1 MGFVQPHVSRI
12 MRPLTLVLLL
22 SLAAC
27 GDKPQEQAKGMQI
40 PVSVVQI
47 APRAVSVT
55 TELPGRVQAIE
66 DAEIRT
72 RVTGIVKSIDFEQGG
87 LVKEGQL
94 LFTIDPAPYRA
105 ARDQAA
111 AQLKNAQAA
120 ATTAR
125 LQAKRFGTLIKQHA
139 ISQQDYDN
147 ATAQSRQA
155 DASVA
160 AAEAALES
168 AEINL
173 GYTQVTS
180 PISGQIGKSLVTV
193 GALVSAS
200 SATQL
205 ATVQRLNEVYVD
217 ISQPV
222 AQISLL
228 RRQIADGVIQP
239 DAQGD
244 TQATVL
250 LEDGTQYRHP
260 GKLLFSGVSV
270 DPGTGQ
276 VNLRAQFPNPEQ
288 ILLPGL
294 YVRVQVAQ
302 GMDKEALVVPEQ
314 AIQHTADGNSTIVLV
329 KDGKAA
335 FVPVRIGP
343 RVEQGYV
350 LYEGVQAGDQVV
362 VEGFQKIRP
371 GAPVQAMPWKQA
383 GAKGASGAEKP
394 AASAQEPKAGQKPA
408 PGASDQAKAG

>member
-302 GMDKEALVVPEQ
+302 GM
-314 AIQHTADGNSTIVLV
+314 
-329 KDGKAA
+329 
-335 FVPVRIGP
+335 
-343 RVEQGYV
+343 
-350 LYEGVQAGDQVV
+350 
-362 VEGFQKIRP
+362 
-371 GAPVQAMPWKQA
+371 
-383 GAKGASGAEKP
+383 
-394 AASAQEPKAGQKPA
+394 
-408 PGASDQAKAG
+408 

>member
-27 GDKPQEQAKGMQI
+27 SDKPQEQAKGMQV

-66 DAEIRT
+66 DAEIRA

-125 LQAKRFGTLIKQHA
+125 LQAKRFGALIKQHA
-139 ISQQDYDN
+139 VSQQDYDN

-160 AAEAALES
+160 AAKAALES

-180 PISGQIGKSLVTV
+180 PISGQIGKSMVTV

-228 RRQIADGVIQP
+228 RRQIADDIIQP

-244 TQATVL
+244 AQATVL

-335 FVPVRIGP
+335 FVPVHIGP
-343 RVEQGYV
+343 RVEQGYI
-350 LYEGVQAGDQVV
+350 LYGGVQAGDQVV

-371 GAPVQAMPWKQA
+371 GAPVQAMPWKQG
-383 GAKGASGAEKP
+383 GAKGAPGAGKP
-394 AASAQEPKAGQKPA
+394 AASAQEPKAGQQPA
-408 PGASDQAKAG
+408 SGASDQAKAG

>member
-1 MGFVQPHVSRI
+1 MGFVQPRTRRLL
-12 MRPLTLVLLL
+12 RPLALVLLL
-22 SLAAC
+22 SVAAC
-27 GDKPQEQAKGMQI
+27 SEKPQEEMKGMKV
-40 PVSVVQI
+40 PVSVVQL
-47 APRAVSVT
+47 APQVASVS

-66 DAEIRT
+66 DAEIRA
-72 RVTGIVKSIDFEQGG
+72 RVTGIVKSINFEQGG

-94 LFTIDPAPYRA
+94 LFTIDPAPYQA

-111 AQLKNAQAA
+111 AQLKSAQAA
-120 ATTAR
+120 AKTAT
-125 LQAKRFGTLIKQHA
+125 LQAKRFAALIKQHA

-147 ATAQSRQA
+147 ATAQARQA
-155 DASVA
+155 TAAVA
-160 AAEAALES
+160 AAKATLES

-173 GYTQVTS
+173 GYTRVTS

-200 SATQL
+200 AATQM
-205 ATVQRLNEVYVD
+205 AIVQRLNEVYVD
-217 ISQPV
+217 ITQPV
-222 AQISLL
+222 AQISRL
-228 RRQIADGVIQP
+228 RRQIADGIIQP

-250 LEDGTQYRHP
+250 LQDGTQYRHP

-294 YVRVQVAQ
+294 YVRVRVAQ
-302 GMDKEALVVPEQ
+302 GTDSQALVVPEQ
-314 AIQHTADGNSTIVLV
+314 AIQRTADGNNTIVLV

-335 FVPVRIGP
+335 FTPVQVGP
-343 RVEQGYV
+343 RVESGYILYQGV
-350 LYEGVQAGDQVV
+350 KPGDQVV

-371 GAPVQAMPWKQA
+371 GAPVQPMPWKQGA
-383 GAKGASGAEKP
+383 GTEKP
-394 AASAQEPKAGQKPA
+394 AAAAQEPEAGQQPSA
-408 PGASDQAKAG
+408 SGASNQAKAG

>member
-1 MGFVQPHVSRI
+1 MGFVQPHVSRV

-27 GDKPQEQAKGMQI
+27 GDKPQEQAKGMQV

-66 DAEIRT
+66 DAEIRA

-125 LQAKRFGTLIKQHA
+125 LQAKRFGALIKQHA
-139 ISQQDYDN
+139 VSQQDYDN

-160 AAEAALES
+160 AAKAALES

-180 PISGQIGKSLVTV
+180 PISGQIGKSMVTV

-228 RRQIADGVIQP
+228 RRQIADDIIQP

-244 TQATVL
+244 AQATVL

-335 FVPVRIGP
+335 FVPVHIGP
-343 RVEQGYV
+343 RVEQGYI
-350 LYEGVQAGDQVV
+350 LYGGVQAGDQVV

-371 GAPVQAMPWKQA
+371 GAPVQAMPWKQG
-383 GAKGASGAEKP
+383 GAKGAPGAGKP
-394 AASAQEPKAGQKPA
+394 AASAQEPKAGQQPA
-408 PGASDQAKAG
+408 SGASDQAKAG